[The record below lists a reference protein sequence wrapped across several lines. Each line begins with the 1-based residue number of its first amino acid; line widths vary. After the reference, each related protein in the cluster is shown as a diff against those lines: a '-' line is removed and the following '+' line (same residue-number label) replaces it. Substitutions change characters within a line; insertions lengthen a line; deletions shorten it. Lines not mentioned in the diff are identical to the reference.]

1 MNAPTKRVLVKV
13 LSVIK
18 IWKIRN
24 KKIIHKPKNRGQ
36 TMTHNRTCVTLQ
48 ETRNEIKLIGEEI
61 EISEIDCRNCNI
73 PYMIGTATCIRVWNI
88 HTLELGY

>member
-1 MNAPTKRVLVKV
+1 
-13 LSVIK
+13 
-18 IWKIRN
+18 
-24 KKIIHKPKNRGQ
+24 
-36 TMTHNRTCVTLQ
+36 MTHNRTCVTLQ

-73 PYMIGTATCIRVWNI
+73 TYIYPYMIGTATCIRVWNI